1 MTGRGDVTL
10 DVIGCRQRR
19 LTAPVAWGADGQAG
33 HTGSD
38 TGLPSRVAA
47 QLTWSMDPAMSC
59 ARRA

>member
-38 TGLPSRVAA
+38 H
-47 QLTWSMDPAMSC
+47 Q
-59 ARRA
+59 RAFPRAWRGN